1 MKDFNVDINVLGLRN
16 LQSFGVMPVKKAS
29 IQFNIRSLLPPQ
41 NAEAVQ
47 NIKTHPKSAGP
58 NPNILTMISFSSFLP
73 KESDF
78 CPTLACEV
86 YDNIALGKLQPRI
99 GSFVIEI
106 GQIIEEQIHEKERMV
121 VKGAQ
126 LIAEVKEV
134 LSKTKDFD
142 PNQVLSEHDSQKMY
156 IQSMG
161 FEFTGQLNKGKK
173 KKKKRAQRAYREL
186 EEEEKNIKEQLGE
199 IADIES
205 GTRRFPA

>member
-1 MKDFNVDINVLGLRN
+1 M
-16 LQSFGVMPVKKAS
+16 
-29 IQFNIRSLLPPQ
+29 
-41 NAEAVQ
+41 
-47 NIKTHPKSAGP
+47 
-58 NPNILTMISFSSFLP
+58 
-73 KESDF
+73 
-78 CPTLACEV
+78 
-86 YDNIALGKLQPRI
+86 
-99 GSFVIEI
+99 
-106 GQIIEEQIHEKERMV
+106 

-142 PNQVLSEHDSQKMY
+142 PDQVLSEHDSRKMY

-173 KKKKRAQRAYREL
+173 KKKKRAHRAYREL